1 MASEL
6 VWDGVSTGSTKY
18 CTIQRVTD
26 RQMWSTAGTPGFEA
40 LTVANWANYAV
51 SLTETPSASYFYV
64 GSWPATLTTVGFYRV
79 NIYKCAVA
87 TPDIADRAT
96 RMMGT
101 YKGYWNGTKFEIS
114 ATDLVQVA
122 GTVQTARDLG
132 AGVLLADGA
141 HGGSASVLTLKQIDV
156 NNSTGD
162 AMSLVSSGLNGN
174 GLSILGNGSGSGM
187 AVAGGATGDGI
198 RATGGVTSGNGF
210 VTQASGGGDGLVAT
224 GAGAGHDI
232 DTNTIT
238 QIQAGLSKPGT
249 AQTITPADTAA
260 TTTAQG
266 KIGTMCGTDGKALV
280 STDTQTLT
288 GLKVNLVDAPNTT
301 AIATWPR
308 IPGLKKNTAQSIP
321 LIMYNAAGIPVS
333 GLSPIVQIRVLG
345 GSYSATGVGTI
356 TGDGKGGYDVPLTQ
370 AVTNVAGL
378 YVSAH
383 DPSGAAVDNVA
394 YFVFNA

>member
-40 LTVANWANYAV
+40 LTVENWANYAV

-79 NIYKCAVA
+79 NIYKCEVA

-122 GTVQTARDLG
+122 GTVQTAADVGSVVQFFSGTGVKLSVG
-132 AGVLLADGA
+132 A
-141 HGGSASVLTLKQIDV
+141 
-156 NNSTGD
+156 STGQ
-162 AMSLVSSGLNGN
+162 VN
-174 GLSILGNGSGSGM
+174 
-187 AVAGGATGDGI
+187 
-198 RATGGVTSGNGF
+198 
-210 VTQASGGGDGLVAT
+210 ASGGKVPATVANADLACFSGTGVKLSSGASTGQLGLI
-224 GAGAGHDI
+224 AGKVDLVDAPNG
-232 DTNTIT
+232 TAVTA
-238 QIQAGLSKPGT
+238 IQNGLSKPGT
-249 AQTITPADTAA
+249 AQTITAADTTAA
-260 TTTAQG
+260 TTAQG

-321 LIMYNAAGIPVS
+321 LIMYNAAGIPVP

-378 YVSAH
+378 YISAH